1 MLYYLSAV
9 ERNFYRRTLRACLF
23 LLIVGLLLGFAG
35 GYGYKAIDT
44 KYGHDRNEH
53 EKIRGE
59 LKEQRGRIV
68 GLEGAWGIRQKK
80 EKPKLHGEGEKGK

>member
-1 MLYYLSAV
+1 MLYYLSGI
-9 ERNFYRRTLRACLF
+9 ERSFYRRIIRLSVLF
-23 LLIVGLLLGFAG
+23 LFIGILIGIAG

-53 EKIRGE
+53 EKMQKE

-68 GLEGAWGIRQKK
+68 GLESAWGVRQGKERKK
-80 EKPKLHGEGEKGK
+80 METKP